1 VAPGERRPLGVGD
14 HCVGGCPRSIGGVI
28 VSGGMSPPASETA
41 KVKCDDLTFNFNV
54 LRSYTLEVVKWLVEH
69 GEAEQV
75 ESS

>member
-1 VAPGERRPLGVGD
+1 
-14 HCVGGCPRSIGGVI
+14 
-28 VSGGMSPPASETA
+28 MSPPASETA